1 MAMVIRCFEKL
12 KNLAIRWSGVH
23 QNGDFCISSYEPR
36 KGQKFA
42 SLFDA
47 PVVYADSDEEIVLPD
62 SKNIPIPTEYGAPA
76 VKDGV
81 RYEVNTTEELL
92 RQVAD
97 SVEDVSYEQIQFE
110 ETLSDDTE
118 VEIPDAQESEEESGT
133 FHLRWSI
140 ITVESISDNANF

>member
-1 MAMVIRCFEKL
+1 M
-12 KNLAIRWSGVH
+12 
-23 QNGDFCISSYEPR
+23 
-36 KGQKFA
+36 
-42 SLFDA
+42 
-47 PVVYADSDEEIVLPD
+47 
-62 SKNIPIPTEYGAPA
+62 
-76 VKDGV
+76 KDGV

-133 FHLRWSI
+133 FHFRWLI
-140 ITVESISDNANF
+140 ITLELISDNEPFRNF

>member
-1 MAMVIRCFEKL
+1 M
-12 KNLAIRWSGVH
+12 
-23 QNGDFCISSYEPR
+23 
-36 KGQKFA
+36 
-42 SLFDA
+42 
-47 PVVYADSDEEIVLPD
+47 
-62 SKNIPIPTEYGAPA
+62 
-76 VKDGV
+76 KDGV

-133 FHLRWSI
+133 FHFRWLRFRYL
-140 ITVESISDNANF
+140 ESNNEQLLRYLESNNVNF

>member
-1 MAMVIRCFEKL
+1 MAMAIRCFQKL
-12 KNLAIRWSGVH
+12 KN
-23 QNGDFCISSYEPR
+23 FCISCYEPR

-133 FHLRWSI
+133 FHFRWLI
-140 ITVESISDNANF
+140 ITLQSISDTVNF

>member
-1 MAMVIRCFEKL
+1 M
-12 KNLAIRWSGVH
+12 
-23 QNGDFCISSYEPR
+23 
-36 KGQKFA
+36 
-42 SLFDA
+42 FDA

-133 FHLRWSI
+133 FHFRWLSLYDYYA
-140 ITVESISDNANF
+140 ISNRIMLIF